1 MADGSSD
8 VSLLKFVPKERNY
21 LDGVINKYEFVNL
34 NFLNNIDGND
44 ELLVIF
50 EEIGV
55 IQPNFEDLE
64 VMPVFRSTYGSYL
77 NTSHLEKYIA
87 WKYSETVKPNQT
99 WQYNKFQLHR
109 FLLQQIEFIRE
120 ETKFKNFI
128 MESLFTSN

>member
-21 LDGVINKYEFVNL
+21 LDGVINEYEFVNL

-55 IQPNFEDLE
+55 IRPNFEDLE

-109 FLLQQIEFIRE
+109 FFVAG
-120 ETKFKNFI
+120 N
-128 MESLFTSN
+128 